1 MSLPSIPGLS
11 AVDEPRQ
18 VGLVSVAHGVNEFYS
33 IALPPILPLIV
44 ADFDVTLAEAGLLV
58 TVYFAM
64 YVLFQLPAG
73 HVADRVGGTR
83 LVAAGLLVLAGG
95 TLLSGVAPT
104 YEWLVVGQLVAGLG
118 GSTYHPAGMS
128 LVSDV
133 ESAATEGRAMGVHGV
148 AGAGGTLL
156 APVAVGGV
164 ATVWTWRIAL
174 SAAAAVG
181 LCYAVVFALL
191 STEPEDD
198 EVTDAGTEVPG
209 AGDEA
214 IDDRSPGPDDETSD
228 GGTDDA
234 ETVGDGVDDES
245 SPRGRPDGGQQ
256 SGTVRGWLRRRSP
269 VPLATWVVGLFLL
282 KFLFTLQSGAVR
294 TYAVAFVFDR
304 TGGATGVANA
314 AFAAFLA
321 GTVLATVWFGG
332 LADRYDRYRLAA
344 GAFLL
349 AATALAVTA
358 FVPAGPLVLGAWFFL
373 LGVAVY
379 AALPVVNTLVSQHAR
394 REFSG
399 GLFGVVQTASALGSA
414 ASPAI
419 FGAVAGVA
427 GVGATLPAAA
437 VVAIVACGGLLVVG
451 NRLLVTA

>member
-1 MSLPSIPGLS
+1 MSLPSLPGLS

-33 IALPPILPLIV
+33 IAVPPILPLVV
-44 ADFDVTLAEAGLLV
+44 AEFPVSLGEAGLLV
-58 TVYFAM
+58 TAYFAM
-64 YVLFQLPAG
+64 YALFQLPAG
-73 HVADRVGGTR
+73 YVADRVGGTR

-95 TLLSGVAPT
+95 TLLSSLAPT
-104 YEWLVVGQLVAGLG
+104 FGWLVAGQVVAGVG

-148 AGAGGTLL
+148 AGTGGTLL
-156 APVAVGGV
+156 APIGVGG
-164 ATVWTWRIAL
+164 
-174 SAAAAVG
+174 AAALWGWRTALGGAAVVG
-181 LCYAVVFALL
+181 VVYAVVFAALA
-191 STEPEDD
+191 TEPTHD
-198 EVTDAGTEVPG
+198 ERTDGNGIGT
-209 AGDEA
+209 D
-214 IDDRSPGPDDETSD
+214 IDGTGTDVD
-228 GGTDDA
+228 GTDDSA
-234 ETVGDGVDDES
+234 AASETDVVETGHSE
-245 SPRGRPDGGQQ
+245 RPDGGHRPE
-256 SGTVRGWLRRRSP
+256 SLRGRLGRLSP
-269 VPLATWVVGLFLL
+269 VPLASWVVGLFLL

-294 TYAVAFVFDR
+294 TYAVAFVFAR
-304 TGGATGVANA
+304 TGGAMGVANA

-321 GTVLATVWFGG
+321 GTVLATMWFGG
-332 LADRYDRYRLAA
+332 LADRYDRRRLAA

-349 AATALAVTA
+349 AAGALAATAL
-358 FVPAGPLVLGAWFFL
+358 VPSGALVLGAWFLL

-379 AALPVVNTLVSQHAR
+379 AALPVVNALVSQHAR

-427 GVGATLPAAA
+427 GAGATLPAAA
-437 VVAIVACGGLLVVG
+437 VVAVVACAGLLLVG
-451 NRLLVTA
+451 GQLLAA